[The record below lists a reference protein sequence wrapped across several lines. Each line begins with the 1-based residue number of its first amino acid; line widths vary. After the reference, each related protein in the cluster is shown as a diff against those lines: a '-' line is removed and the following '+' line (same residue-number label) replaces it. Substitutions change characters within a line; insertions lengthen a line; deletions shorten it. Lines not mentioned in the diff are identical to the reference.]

1 MFFSL
6 KKRDNELNAW
16 KISKT
21 QQPRPNTVK
30 DPLLLR
36 NDGVQF
42 YFKVVEYYLT
52 LNMEDLTQGLCMNKR
67 QRVHVCMYI
76 HVQPLSISK

>member
-1 MFFSL
+1 ME
-6 KKRDNELNAW
+6 D
-16 KISKT
+16 IQT
-21 QQPRPNTVK
+21 QQPRPNTAK
-30 DPLLLR
+30 DQLLLR

-76 HVQPLSISK
+76 QPLSISK